1 MRVKAKRY
9 PRLPVFPS
17 SLFFFDEAE
26 LLARAD
32 ALAAKYQSA
41 SPFPHTVI
49 DGLIPDDVAKGI
61 LDEFPPLDDKAWFR
75 SLDYG
80 KSDKL
85 GIFDPG
91 LMGPLTRHMFNEFN
105 AGPMIRFIERLT
117 GIQGLVADPHLVG
130 GGLHVAT
137 TDGFLDIHADFNVHQ
152 QLHLE
157 RRVNLLLY
165 LNPEW
170 DERWGGQLEL
180 WAKDLSH
187 CVERVLPVFNR
198 SLIFNTADDAFH
210 GHPEPVACP
219 PGVARRAIAFYYYT
233 ADRPA
238 EERSDPHITLYRHG
252 GQALPTTAF
261 GPGGEA
267 EPAAKRLARA
277 PRAAA
282 RTVRAI
288 AGRSRRKLAQLAKG
302 DDGPT
307 MAAPAPPR
315 NHWELVIQL
324 YHRLEAEGR
333 VLRPNYTWSMLHVGN
348 IARTLGYEAFSAVEF
363 GVAGGNGLVAM
374 EAAAEAVEE
383 LLGPRVEVHG
393 FDTGTGLPPPV
404 DHRDAP
410 YVQAEGEFEM
420 DEPRLRAR
428 LRRAELHLGLVRD
441 TIDSFVHSGPAPVGF
456 ISFDLDLYSSTMDA
470 FKLLD
475 ASPDVL
481 LPRPLAYFDDL
492 IGYPWGDS
500 NGERL
505 AIREFNAAH
514 TQRTIDQ
521 LHGLRYMLPQSQFH
535 AQWTEAMYLVHALD
549 HPRYADYEH
558 TSFGT
563 RLDLA

>member
-1 MRVKAKRY
+1 MV
-9 PRLPVFPS
+9 PS
-17 SLFFFDEAE
+17 SLFFFDEAD

-32 ALAAKYQSA
+32 KLAAQYQSA
-41 SPFPHTVI
+41 APFPHTVI

-61 LDEFPPLDDKAWFR
+61 LEEFPPLDDEAWFR
-75 SLDYG
+75 IRDYG
-80 KSDKL
+80 KTDKL
-85 GIFDPG
+85 GIFDPA

-117 GIQGLVADPHLVG
+117 GIKGLVADPHLVG
-130 GGLHVAT
+130 GGLHVAMPN
-137 TDGFLDIHADFNVHQ
+137 GYLDIHADFNVHQ
-152 QLHLE
+152 MLHLE

-165 LNPEW
+165 LNPDW
-170 DERWGGQLEL
+170 DEQWGGQFEL
-180 WAKDLSH
+180 WPKDLSR
-187 CVERVLPVFNR
+187 CVERVAPLFNR
-198 SLIFNTADDAFH
+198 AVIFSTADDAFH
-210 GHPEPVACP
+210 GHPDPLACP
-219 PGVARRAIAFYYYT
+219 PDTARRAIAFYYYT

-238 EERSDPHITLYRHG
+238 AERSEPHITLYRHG

-267 EPAAKRLARA
+267 EPTAKRLARA
-277 PRAAA
+277 PRVAA
-282 RTVRAI
+282 RKARSL
-288 AGRSRRKLAQLAKG
+288 AGRSRRMLAQLTRG
-302 DDGPT
+302 DDVPT
-307 MAAPAPPR
+307 IAEPVTPR
-315 NHWELVIQL
+315 NHWELVKLL
-324 YHRLEAEGR
+324 YQRLEAECR

-348 IARTLGYEAFSAVEF
+348 IARTLGYERFSAIEF

-393 FDTGTGLPPPV
+393 FDTGQGLPPPV

-428 LRRAELHLGLVRD
+428 LRRSELHLGLVKD
-441 TIDSFVHSGPAPVGF
+441 TIETFVESRPAPVGF
-456 ISFDLDLYSSTMDA
+456 IAFDLDLYSSTMDA
-470 FKLLD
+470 FKLLE
-475 ASPDVL
+475 ATPDIL

-505 AIREFNAAH
+505 AIIEFNSAH
-514 TQRTIDQ
+514 TKRTIDQ
-521 LHGLRYMLPQSQFH
+521 LHGLRYTLPESQFH
-535 AQWTEAMYLVHALD
+535 AQWTEAMYLVHVLD

-558 TSFGT
+558 TSFST
-563 RLDLA
+563 RLDLT